1 MDWLNSARECYEAST
16 TYVDANYRKKWE
28 YSLRAFQ
35 NEHAP
40 GSKYLS
46 ADYAGRSKLFR
57 PKTRSVIRKGEA
69 AAFMTI
75 GNLDDLNIEPEDPDN
90 VFAAA
95 SAEAMK
101 ALVRHR
107 LTKSINWP
115 ILVAGAY
122 QDAASVGV
130 VCSYNHWEYEQKED
144 ADGMRRVIKDR
155 PCIKLR
161 PVENIRIDPS
171 ADWMDPVNS
180 SPYLIDIIPMYVCD
194 VREMMDA
201 DDPKTGAPKWKSYSD
216 DEIAQGM
223 PDMMDSTRQV
233 RQGRSQADALLE
245 KRGISQ
251 HDVVWVMKFFLK
263 DKGEDWCFYTLGT
276 HALLTEPKPVSEV
289 YFHGVRPYTLGCV
302 VLETHKAMPDGP
314 TWMSRDLQREM
325 NDNVNSRM
333 DNVKLVLNKRYLVG
347 RGRQVDIQSLLRNVP
362 GGVTMSTDPKSDVVP
377 LEWNDVTSSAYMEQ
391 DKLGQD
397 FDDLVGNF
405 TPNTRFA
412 NHGMSETLGGS
423 KMAASGASAMTEY
436 QIQTF
441 VKTWVEPTLRQL
453 VMLEQQYETDERI
466 MALAGREMAK
476 AFPQFG
482 GMVNDSL
489 LMQDLILT
497 VDFGMGATNP
507 ETRLQKFL
515 MAAQAANT
523 LVQTAPPGANV
534 GEMIKEVFRNA
545 GYRNG
550 SRFFPQEQGD
560 PRLAKAFQMIQ
571 QLQGQLAD
579 KRFEI
584 QANAQIEQMKIA
596 AQTKTKDDETRV
608 NAARIDLD
616 ADIRN
621 KEVAVKGK
629 DIEAQILIA
638 LMSQEGTKEDRDLKL
653 RALYAKAAEA
663 DLRTETERLR
673 LSQEKERGDREA
685 TMKERESAV
694 KESNEA
700 RISQVADGV
709 SQVVAEVG
717 KQVGEIKSELQE
729 AMKTA
734 EKVNELQEA
743 LLEMARGVNAMAS
756 SIGAIQAKPKPTGWK
771 KQNKDG
777 KKSIVIT
784 FDNGDS
790 HEMTEQ

>member
-1 MDWLNSARECYEAST
+1 
-16 TYVDANYRKKWE
+16 
-28 YSLRAFQ
+28 
-35 NEHAP
+35 
-40 GSKYLS
+40 
-46 ADYAGRSKLFR
+46 
-57 PKTRSVIRKGEA
+57 
-69 AAFMTI
+69 
-75 GNLDDLNIEPEDPDN
+75 
-90 VFAAA
+90 
-95 SAEAMK
+95 
-101 ALVRHR
+101 
-107 LTKSINWP
+107 
-115 ILVAGAY
+115 
-122 QDAASVGV
+122 
-130 VCSYNHWEYEQKED
+130 
-144 ADGMRRVIKDR
+144 
-155 PCIKLR
+155 
-161 PVENIRIDPS
+161 
-171 ADWMDPVNS
+171 
-180 SPYLIDIIPMYVCD
+180 
-194 VREMMDA
+194 
-201 DDPKTGAPKWKSYSD
+201 
-216 DEIAQGM
+216 
-223 PDMMDSTRQV
+223 
-233 RQGRSQADALLE
+233 
-245 KRGISQ
+245 
-251 HDVVWVMKFFLK
+251 
-263 DKGEDWCFYTLGT
+263 
-276 HALLTEPKPVSEV
+276 
-289 YFHGVRPYTLGCV
+289 
-302 VLETHKAMPDGP
+302 
-314 TWMSRDLQREM
+314 
-325 NDNVNSRM
+325 
-333 DNVKLVLNKRYLVG
+333 
-347 RGRQVDIQSLLRNVP
+347 
-362 GGVTMSTDPKSDVVP
+362 
-377 LEWNDVTSSAYMEQ
+377 
-391 DKLGQD
+391 
-397 FDDLVGNF
+397 
-405 TPNTRFA
+405 
-412 NHGMSETLGGS
+412 
-423 KMAASGASAMTEY
+423 
-436 QIQTF
+436 
-441 VKTWVEPTLRQL
+441 
-453 VMLEQQYETDERI
+453 
-466 MALAGREMAK
+466 
-476 AFPQFG
+476 
-482 GMVNDSL
+482 
-489 LMQDLILT
+489 
-497 VDFGMGATNP
+497 
-507 ETRLQKFL
+507 
-515 MAAQAANT
+515 
-523 LVQTAPPGANV
+523 
-534 GEMIKEVFRNA
+534 MIKEVFRNA